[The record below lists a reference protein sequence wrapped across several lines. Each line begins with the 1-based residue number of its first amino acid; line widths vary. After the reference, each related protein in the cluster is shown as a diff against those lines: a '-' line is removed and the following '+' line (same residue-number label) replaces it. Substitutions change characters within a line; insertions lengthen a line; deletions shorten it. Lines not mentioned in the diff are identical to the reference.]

1 VGKSGRLGNF
11 LAFFEAKWRI
21 VVFRG
26 VQHINLD
33 AKGRLSVPARQRES
47 ILDISAGS
55 LVVTIDTQSACLV
68 IYPLKEWERIERDVQ
83 DLPTLNPAV
92 RRFQRLVLGYASDLD
107 LDGNGRILLPS
118 ALRDYAQLEKRVVL
132 VGQGNKLE
140 LWSEPLWE
148 SECLAALAADED
160 DLPAELMELKL

>member
-1 VGKSGRLGNF
+1 
-11 LAFFEAKWRI
+11 

-47 ILDISAGS
+47 LLDISAGS
-55 LVVTIDTQSACLV
+55 VVVTIDTQSSCLV
-68 IYPLKEWERIERDVQ
+68 LYPLREWERIERDVQ
-83 DLPTLNPAV
+83 NLPTLNPAV

-107 LDGNGRILLPS
+107 LDSNGRILLPG
-118 ALRDYAQLEKRVVL
+118 ALRDYAHLEKRVVL

-140 LWSEPLWE
+140 LWAESLWE
-148 SECLAALAADED
+148 AECEAALAADEV

>member
-1 VGKSGRLGNF
+1 
-11 LAFFEAKWRI
+11 
-21 VVFRG
+21 VFRG

-47 ILDISAGS
+47 LLDISAGS
-55 LVVTIDTQSACLV
+55 IVVTIDTQSSCLV
-68 IYPLKEWERIERDVQ
+68 LYPLREWERIERDVQ
-83 DLPTLNPAV
+83 NLPTLNPAV

-107 LDGNGRILLPS
+107 LDSNGRILLPG
-118 ALRDYAQLEKRVVL
+118 ALREYAHLEKRVVL

-140 LWSEPLWE
+140 LWSESLWE
-148 SECLAALAADED
+148 AECEAALAADGG

>member
-1 VGKSGRLGNF
+1 M
-11 LAFFEAKWRI
+11 
-21 VVFRG
+21 FRG

-47 ILDISAGS
+47 LLDISAGS
-55 LVVTIDTQSACLV
+55 IVVTIDTQSSCLAL
-68 IYPLKEWERIERDVQ
+68 YPLREWERIERDVQ
-83 DLPTLNPAV
+83 NLPALNPAI

-107 LDGNGRILLPS
+107 LDSNGRILLPG
-118 ALRDYAQLEKRVVL
+118 ALREYAHLEKRVVL

-140 LWSEPLWE
+140 LWSESLWE
-148 SECLAALAADED
+148 AECEAALAAEED

>member
-1 VGKSGRLGNF
+1 VGNWGIEPLFHRRHG
-11 LAFFEAKWRI
+11 EV

-26 VQHINLD
+26 VQHVNLD

-47 ILDISAGS
+47 LLDVSAGS
-55 LVVTIDTQSACLV
+55 LVVTIDTQSSCLV
-68 IYPLKEWERIERDVQ
+68 MYPLKEWERIERDVQ

-107 LDGNGRILLPS
+107 LDSNGRVLLPG
-118 ALRDYAQLEKRVVL
+118 ALREYAQLEKRVVL

-140 LWSEPLWE
+140 LWSEALWE
-148 SECLAALAADED
+148 AECEAALSGDGGD
-160 DLPAELMELKL
+160 MPDELMGLKL